1 MAHTSPAGQAP
12 AQATSRWS
20 RRELLRKAAGLTLV
34 AGGAGVAAAEYAFD
48 IEPSWVEVV
57 PVQVRMPRLAP
68 AFSGYRIAQ
77 ISDLHLGDWLT
88 RDQLAAVV
96 QLVNQQQ
103 ADLIA
108 VTGDFITRRAPL
120 FAHDLITT
128 LRGLAARDGVVAVL
142 GNHDHWSSAATIR
155 AVIAQSGMRDLDNAV
170 HTLERGGA
178 LLHIAGVDDMWEK
191 QARLDDVLAKLPRA
205 GAAVL
210 LAHEPD
216 FADVSAACGRFDL
229 QLSGHSHGGQVVVP
243 FYGPLRLPPYAYNY
257 PLGRYQVGQMV
268 QYTNRGIGMLSPHV
282 RLNCRPELTVFTLEA
297 PQYGVP

>member
-1 MAHTSPAGQAP
+1 MARTDPAGRAP
-12 AQATSRWS
+12 IRAASRWS
-20 RRELLRKAAGLTLV
+20 RRELLRHAARLTIV
-34 AGGAGVAAAEYAFD
+34 AGVVGVAGAEYAFD
-48 IEPSWVEVV
+48 VEPSWVEVV
-57 PVQVRMPRLAP
+57 PVTVRMPRLAP

-96 QLVNQQQ
+96 QLVNAQQ

-108 VTGDFITRRAPL
+108 VTGDFITRHAPL

-155 AVIAQSGMRDLDNAV
+155 AVIAESGMRDLDNAV
-170 HTLERGGA
+170 HTFERDGA
-178 LLHIAGVDDMWEK
+178 LLHVAGVDDMWEK
-191 QARLDDVLAKLPRA
+191 KARLDDVLARLPRA

-216 FADVSAACGRFDL
+216 FADVSAASGRFDL
-229 QLSGHSHGGQVVVP
+229 QISGHSHGGQVVAP
-243 FYGPLRLPPYAYNY
+243 FYGPLQLPPYARKY
-257 PLGRYQVGQMV
+257 PLGRYQVGRMV
-268 QYTNRGIGMLSPHV
+268 QYTNRGIGMLRPHV
-282 RLNCRPELTVFTLEA
+282 RFNCRAEITVFTLEL
-297 PQYGVP
+297 PQ

>member
-1 MAHTSPAGQAP
+1 MTHTGPSDPSEHAPIQAAP
-12 AQATSRWS
+12 GWS
-20 RRELLRKAAGLTLV
+20 RRELLRTAASLTL
-34 AGGAGVAAAEYAFD
+34 GAGVAGAAGAEYAFAF
-48 IEPSWVEVV
+48 EPRWVEVV
-57 PVQVRMPRLAP
+57 PVHVRMPRLAP

-77 ISDLHLGDWLT
+77 ISDLHLGDGLS

-96 QLVNQQQ
+96 GLVNQQQ

-108 VTGDFITRRAPL
+108 LTGDFITRSAPR

-128 LRGLAARDGVVAVL
+128 LRGLAADDGVVAVL
-142 GNHDHWSSAATIR
+142 GNHDYWSSADTIR
-155 AVIAQSGMRDLDNAV
+155 AVIAESGMRDLDNAV

-178 LLHIAGVDDMWEK
+178 LLHIAGVDDVLER
-191 QARLDDVLAKLPRA
+191 QARLDDVLATLPRA

-216 FADVSAACGRFDL
+216 FADVSAASGRFDL

-243 FYGPLRLPPYAYNY
+243 FFGPLRLPRYAYNY

-268 QYTNRGIGMLSPHV
+268 QYTNRGIGTLRPHV
-282 RLNCRPELTVFTLEA
+282 RVNCRPEITVVTLEA
-297 PQYGVP
+297 PW